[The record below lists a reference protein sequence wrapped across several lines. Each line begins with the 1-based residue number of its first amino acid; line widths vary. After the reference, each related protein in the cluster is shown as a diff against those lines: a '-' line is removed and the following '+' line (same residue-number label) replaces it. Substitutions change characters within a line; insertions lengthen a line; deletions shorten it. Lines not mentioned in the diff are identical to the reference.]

1 MIWLENRGFAMKT
14 ILLPFH
20 DEDAGRTA
28 LEAACVVAQHFGS
41 YLEGLLV
48 REGPHIDFGTGI
60 AIPPEYLSEATAEWR
75 RFAESVRKHF
85 VAVTGERGMPP
96 GEVESAAEGPMV
108 GWHEMEGRE
117 SDVVGEYGR
126 LFDLIVIGRTTQD
139 PTARWQATCEGA
151 LFESGRPVLL
161 ATPRAPKILGGTAVI
176 AWNGST
182 ETARTVA
189 LTMPFL
195 AAAAKVVVLSVEGDT
210 VTGPHGGEMAAHL
223 ARNGIKATATTVE
236 AAGRTIGDAIL
247 EEAAALGADLLVKG
261 AYTRNRLRQIIFGG
275 ATQHVLRYAAIPL
288 LMAH

>member
-1 MIWLENRGFAMKT
+1 MKT

-48 REGPHIDFGTGI
+48 REGPHIDFGPGM
-60 AIPPEYLSEATAEWR
+60 AIPPQYLSEAAAEWR
-75 RFAESVRKHF
+75 QFAESVRQHF
-85 VAVTGERGMPP
+85 VLVTDDQGMTH
-96 GEVESAAEGPMV
+96 GEVESTAEGPV
-108 GWHEMEGRE
+108 AGWHEMEGRE

-126 LFDLIVIGRTTQD
+126 LFDLIVIGRTSKD
-139 PTARWQATCEGA
+139 PTVHWQATCEGA

-161 ATPRAPKILGGTAVI
+161 ATPRSSKIIGGTVVV

-189 LTMPFL
+189 LSMPVL
-195 AAAAKVVVLSVEGDT
+195 AAAAKVVLLSVEGDI
-210 VTGPHGGEMAAHL
+210 VTGRHGTEMAAHL
-223 ARNGIKATATTVE
+223 VRNGIEATAVTVE
-236 AAGRTIGDAIL
+236 AGGRSVGETIL
-247 EEAAALGADLLVKG
+247 EEAAALDADLLVKG

-275 ATQHVLRYAAIPL
+275 ATQHVLRHAAIPL

>member
-1 MIWLENRGFAMKT
+1 MKT
-14 ILLPFH
+14 ILLPYH
-20 DEDAGRTA
+20 DEDAGRTG
-28 LEAACVVAQHFGS
+28 LEAACVVARHFGS

-48 REGPHIDFGTGI
+48 REGPHIDFGPGI
-60 AIPPEYLSEATAEWR
+60 AIPPEYLSAAAAEWR
-75 RFAESVRKHF
+75 QFAESVRKHF
-85 VAVTGERGMPP
+85 VGVTGERGMPQ
-96 GEVESAAEGPMV
+96 GEVESAAEGPSV
-108 GWHEMEGRE
+108 GWHELEGRE

-126 LFDLIVIGRTTQD
+126 LFDLIVIGRTTRD
-139 PTARWQATCEGA
+139 PTARWQGTCEGA

-161 ATPRAPKILGGTAVI
+161 ATPQSARILGGAVVI

-189 LTMPFL
+189 LAMPFL
-195 AAAAKVVVLSVEGDT
+195 AAASKVVVLTVEGGT
-210 VTGPHGGEMAAHL
+210 VAGPHGGEMAAHL
-223 ARNGIKATATTVE
+223 VRNGIKATATTVE

>member
-1 MIWLENRGFAMKT
+1 MKT

-20 DEDAGRTA
+20 DEDSGRTA
-28 LEAACVVAQHFGS
+28 LDAACVVAEHFGS

-48 REGPHIDFGTGI
+48 REGPHIDFGPGI
-60 AIPPEYLSEATAEWR
+60 AVPPEYLSEAAAEWR
-75 RFAESVRKHF
+75 TFAESVRQHF
-85 VAVTGERGMPP
+85 VGVTAERGMPL
-96 GEVESAAEGPMV
+96 GEVESMGQGPMA
-108 GWHEMEGRE
+108 GWRELEGRE

-126 LFDLIVIGRTTQD
+126 LFDLIVIGRTTRD
-139 PTARWQATCEGA
+139 PTARWQGTCEGA

-161 ATPRAPKILGGTAVI
+161 ATPKPPKSLNGSVVV

-189 LTMPFL
+189 LAMPLL
-195 AAAAKVVVLSVEGDT
+195 AAASKVVVLTVEGGM
-210 VTGPHGGEMAAHL
+210 VPGPHGGELAAHL
-223 ARNGIKATATTVE
+223 LRNGIKASAKTV
-236 AAGRTIGDAIL
+236 AAGKRSIGDAIL

-275 ATQHVLRYAAIPL
+275 ATQHVLKYAAIPV

>member
-1 MIWLENRGFAMKT
+1 MKT

-28 LEAACVVAQHFGS
+28 LEAACVVAGHFGS

-48 REGPHIDFGTGI
+48 REGPHVDFGPGM
-60 AIPPEYLSEATAEWR
+60 AIPPEYLTQAAAEWR
-75 RFAESVRKHF
+75 RFAESIRQHF
-85 VAVTGERGMPP
+85 IAVTDERDMPP
-96 GEVESAAEGPMV
+96 GEVESAAEGPLA
-108 GWHEMEGRE
+108 GWRELEGRE

-126 LFDLIVIGRTTQD
+126 LFDLIVIGRPSHD
-139 PTARWQATCEGA
+139 PTARWQGTCESA

-161 ATPRAPKILGGTAVI
+161 ATPRSSYLLGGTVVI

-189 LTMPFL
+189 LAMAFL
-195 AAAAKVVVLSVEGDT
+195 AAASKVVVLTVEGGM
-210 VTGPHGGEMAAHL
+210 VGGPHGGEMAAHL
-223 ARNGIKATATTVE
+223 VRNGIKATAVTVE
-236 AAGRTIGDAIL
+236 AGGRTVGDAIL

-275 ATQHVLRYAAIPL
+275 ATQHVLRYAAIPV

>member
-1 MIWLENRGFAMKT
+1 MKT

-20 DEDAGRTA
+20 DEDSGRTA
-28 LEAACVVAQHFGS
+28 LEAACVVARHFGS

-48 REGPHIDFGTGI
+48 REGPHIDFGPGI
-60 AIPPEYLSEATAEWR
+60 AIPPEYLSEAAAEWR
-75 RFAESVRKHF
+75 RFAESVRQHF
-85 VAVTGERGMPP
+85 IGVTDERGMSP
-96 GEVESAAEGPMV
+96 GEVESAAEGPLV
-108 GWHEMEGRE
+108 GWRELEGRE

-126 LFDLIVIGRTTQD
+126 LFDLIVIGRTTRD
-139 PTARWQATCEGA
+139 PTARWQGTCEGA

-161 ATPRAPKILGGTAVI
+161 ATPHLPRIIGGTAVI

-189 LTMPFL
+189 LAMPLL
-195 AAAAKVVVLSVEGDT
+195 AAASKVVVLTVEGDS

-223 ARNGIKATATTVE
+223 IRNGIKATAVTVE
-236 AAGRTIGDAIL
+236 AAGRTIGDTIL

>member
-1 MIWLENRGFAMKT
+1 MKT
-14 ILLPFH
+14 ILLPYH
-20 DEDAGRTA
+20 DEDAGRTG
-28 LEAACVVAQHFGS
+28 LEAACVVARHFGS

-48 REGPHIDFGTGI
+48 REGPHIDFGPGI
-60 AIPPEYLSEATAEWR
+60 AIPPEYLSAAAAEWR
-75 RFAESVRKHF
+75 QFAESVRKHF
-85 VAVTGERGMPP
+85 VGVTGERGMAR
-96 GEVESAAEGPMV
+96 GEVESAAEGPSV
-108 GWHEMEGRE
+108 GWHELEGRE

-126 LFDLIVIGRTTQD
+126 LFDLIVIGRTTRD
-139 PTARWQATCEGA
+139 PTARWQGTCEGA

-161 ATPRAPKILGGTAVI
+161 ATPRSSRILGGTVVI

-189 LTMPFL
+189 LAMPFL
-195 AAAAKVVVLSVEGDT
+195 AAASKVVVLTVEGGT
-210 VTGPHGGEMAAHL
+210 VAGPHGGEMAAHL
-223 ARNGIKATATTVE
+223 VRNGIKATATTVE

>member
-1 MIWLENRGFAMKT
+1 LIWLENRSFAMKT

-28 LEAACVVAQHFGS
+28 LEAACVVAQQFGS

-48 REGPHIDFGTGI
+48 REGPHIDFGPGI
-60 AIPPEYLSEATAEWR
+60 SIPPDYLSEAAAEWR

-85 VAVTGERGMPP
+85 VGVTGERGMPL
-96 GEVESAAEGPMV
+96 GEVESAAEGPTA
-108 GWHEMEGRE
+108 GWHELEGRE
-117 SDVVGEYGR
+117 SDVVGAYGR
-126 LFDLIVIGRTTQD
+126 LFDLIVIGRTTRD

-151 LFESGRPVLL
+151 LFETGRPVLL
-161 ATPRAPKILGGTAVI
+161 ATPRAPKILGGTTVI

-189 LTMPFL
+189 LAMPLL
-195 AAAAKVVVLSVEGDT
+195 ASAAKVVVLAVEGDT
-210 VTGPHGGEMAAHL
+210 VTGPHAGEMAAHL
-223 ARNGIKATATTVE
+223 ARNGIKASATTVH

>member
-1 MIWLENRGFAMKT
+1 MKT

-41 YLEGLLV
+41 YMEGLLV
-48 REGPHIDFGTGI
+48 REGPHIDFGPGM
-60 AIPPEYLSEATAEWR
+60 AIPPQYLSEAAAEWR
-75 RFAESVRKHF
+75 QFAESVRQHF
-85 VAVTGERGMPP
+85 ISVTDERGMTP
-96 GEVESAAEGPMV
+96 GEVESAEEGPLV

-126 LFDLIVIGRTTQD
+126 LFDLIVIGRTSQD
-139 PTARWQATCEGA
+139 PTARWQGTCEGA

-161 ATPRAPKILGGTAVI
+161 ATPQSSKILGGTVVI

-189 LTMPFL
+189 LAMPFL
-195 AAAAKVVVLSVEGDT
+195 ATAAKVVVLTVEGDS

-223 ARNGIKATATTVE
+223 VRNGIKATAITVE

-247 EEAAALGADLLVKG
+247 EEAAALEADLLVKG

-275 ATQHVLRYAAIPL
+275 ATQHVLRYAAMPL